1 MPRRSCRFLFPL
13 FIVRLGIAPYDIC
26 ISENVYRWLCLLPGL
41 CDEDE
46 LFDRQSLARVRKI
59 ETFGVRSSNCNI
71 CLISLQHA
79 EYNDVYNLGLSR
91 HLLIV
96 AVCVLVINVVKGHVS

>member
-41 CDEDE
+41 CDEKD
-46 LFDRQSLARVRKI
+46 LFDRQSL
-59 ETFGVRSSNCNI
+59 ETKGYADFDEWYKDQKWQEADYLAKKKNFAKHAKQSKGEKV
-71 CLISLQHA
+71 IS
-79 EYNDVYNLGLSR
+79 DV
-91 HLLIV
+91 
-96 AVCVLVINVVKGHVS
+96 